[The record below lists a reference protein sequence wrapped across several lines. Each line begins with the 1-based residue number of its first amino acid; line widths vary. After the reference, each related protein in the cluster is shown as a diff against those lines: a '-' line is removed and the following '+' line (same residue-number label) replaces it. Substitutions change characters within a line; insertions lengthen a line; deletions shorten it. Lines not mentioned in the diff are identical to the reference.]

1 MDMDFSS
8 PGFWVAALQIIVI
21 NLLLSGDNAIVIALA
36 CRNLPPTQ
44 RKWGVIL
51 GAGAVVGLRI
61 ILTFFAI
68 QLLTLPWLK
77 VIGGILLVWIGVKL
91 IADDSGGEH
100 DVKASDKLLAAVW
113 TITVADLVMSIDNV
127 LGVAAAAKGSLFLL
141 VFGLVVSVPIVIG
154 GSQIIMKL
162 IERFPLL
169 VVAGGGL
176 LGYVAAEMMIT
187 DPIVID
193 WVKAQGEWIQWAAPI
208 AGILSVIGIAQWLKT
223 RNRRIVVIDDTTHSD
238 R

>member
-1 MDMDFSS
+1 MEISS
-8 PGFWVAALQIIVI
+8 PQFWVAGFQIIVI

-36 CRNLPPTQ
+36 CRNLPPNQQ
-44 RKWGVIL
+44 RWGIIL
-51 GAGAVVGLRI
+51 GAAAAVVLRI

-77 VIGGILLVWIGVKL
+77 LVGGVLLIWIGVKL

-100 DVKASDKLLAAVW
+100 EVKASDKLLAAVW

-127 LGVAAAAKGSLFLL
+127 LGVAAAAKGSLLL
-141 VFGLVVSVPIVIG
+141 LIFGLVLSVPIVIG

-169 VVAGGGL
+169 VIAGGGL

-187 DPIVID
+187 DPVIVD
-193 WVKAQGEWIQWAAPI
+193 RVNAQGAWVQWAAPI
-208 AGILSVIGIAQWLKT
+208 AGILLVIGLAQWLKM
-223 RNRRIVVIDDTTHSD
+223 RNRDTAVLEDKTHAGP
-238 R
+238 

>member
-8 PGFWVAALQIIVI
+8 PGVWVAALQIIVI

-36 CRNLPPTQ
+36 CRNLPDKQ

-51 GAGAVVGLRI
+51 GAGAAVGLRI

-100 DVKASDKLLAAVW
+100 EVKASDKLLAAVW

-141 VFGLVVSVPIVIG
+141 IFGLVVSVPIVIG

-193 WVKAQGEWIQWAAPI
+193 QVKAQGEWLQWAAPI
-208 AGILSVIGIAQWLKT
+208 TGILLVIGIAHWLKT
-223 RNRRIVVIDDTTHSD
+223 RNRRIVVIDDGTHSG